1 MGKIM
6 QEDDVYI
13 NNLFEL
19 LNLRFAPP
27 QGYGEDD
34 FGGIEEMVALQKE
47 FRIFREGR
55 SLRDS
60 AAIMNLGGFWN
71 TRARNR
77 WYRVLADLNSY
88 ESNIDGVN
96 GDEAIVASMIGNLAS
111 RTPLP
116 VYFKAHDSRV
126 EGMRRVFVES
136 GPIEGFFIDVPYLT
150 ISLPMRP
157 RDSARAESEASN
169 SIVAAQSPAP
179 AGLSLNA

>member
-1 MGKIM
+1 MGRIM
-6 QEDDVYI
+6 GEDDVYI

-27 QGYGEDD
+27 QGHGDED

-47 FRIFREGR
+47 FRIFRVGR

-88 ESNIDGVN
+88 ESNIKGVN
-96 GDEAIVASMIGNLAS
+96 GDEAIVASLIENLAS
-111 RTPLP
+111 RAPLP

-126 EGMRRVFVES
+126 EGMRRVIVES
-136 GPIEGFFIDVPYLT
+136 GPIAGFFIDIPYLT

-157 RDSARAESEASN
+157 RNAARADVET
-169 SIVAAQSPAP
+169 SPSFISSKDLRP
-179 AGLSLNA
+179 EGVSLGA